1 MKKILIVEDDP
12 VNATMVFDYL
22 TSQGYDV
29 AIAMDGADAVERYE
43 SLEPDLMIIDVLL
56 PNKNGF
62 SICGEISRLSN
73 GSMPILLMSA
83 VYKDRH
89 SHEYAANDLKAA
101 GYLDKPFKL
110 KELLQKVRGLLEPE
124 AA

>member
-1 MKKILIVEDDP
+1 VKKILIVEDDP

-22 TSQGYDV
+22 TSQGFDV
-29 AIAMDGADAVERYE
+29 AIVMDGADAVERCE
-43 SLEPDLMIIDVLL
+43 SLQPDLMIVDVLL

-62 SICGEISRLSN
+62 SICDEVNRLTD
-73 GSMPILLMSA
+73 GKVPILLMSA

-89 SHEYAANDLKAA
+89 SHDYAANDLNAA

-110 KELLQKVRGLLEPE
+110 KELLSKVRSLLEPE